1 MPQDASY
8 EFVSAVAVTPS
19 DRLFLVIGDVS
30 ELSRA
35 DLISPNRQAK
45 QLKER
50 LGVLKA
56 YVREFESL
64 RWSRGWPGTEGP
76 WGLKVEVVLKRKLS
90 SFEPSTAR
98 LFDAT
103 DAYLVDRLG
112 VRAFTVSEL
121 DRLYS
126 RRPGGIS
133 ESDSGKN
140 VPREVLEWLIFDL

>member
-1 MPQDASY
+1 
-8 EFVSAVAVTPS
+8 
-19 DRLFLVIGDVS
+19 LVIGDVS

-45 QLKER
+45 QIKER
-50 LGVLKA
+50 LGALKV
-56 YVREFESL
+56 YVREFRSL

-76 WGLKVEVVLKRKLS
+76 WGLKLGVVLKRELS
-90 SFEPSTAR
+90 SLEPSTAR

-103 DAYLVDRLG
+103 DAYLVDGLG

-126 RRPGGIS
+126 RRPGGLP
-133 ESDSGKN
+133 ESDSGKS
-140 VPREVLEWLIFDL
+140 VSREVLEWLIPDV